1 MCQRVVSEDLSVI
14 VYCPDKYVTQIMC
27 DEAVDDFLAA
37 LRLIPDW
44 FVTSKMIKR
53 LYTVLYA
60 DENIVY
66 FNEYFADV
74 TYCCDEMSFL
84 SVNLNNNNL
93 DDNFDEDDPD
103 TISFVRLLAWD
114 FKFEKCKTIKNR

>member
-1 MCQRVVSEDLSVI
+1 
-14 VYCPDKYVTQIMC
+14 
-27 DEAVDDFLAA
+27 
-37 LRLIPDW
+37 
-44 FVTSKMIKR
+44 MIKR

-66 FNEYFADV
+66 FNEHFADV

-114 FKFEKCKTIKNR
+114 FKFEKCKRIKNR

>member
-1 MCQRVVSEDLSVI
+1 MCQRLVSEDLSVV
-14 VYCPDKYVTQIMC
+14 VYCPDKYVTQRMC

-60 DENIVY
+60 D
-66 FNEYFADV
+66 
-74 TYCCDEMSFL
+74 
-84 SVNLNNNNL
+84 
-93 DDNFDEDDPD
+93 
-103 TISFVRLLAWD
+103 
-114 FKFEKCKTIKNR
+114 